1 MCALEFTVPLVDSEL
16 GGSVI
21 YEEWKG
27 NLAAADAA
35 AGAWLER
42 ARSLGPGPDLADAML
57 ARGVVDVLTGRP
69 RAAVEHLAEVER
81 VVPHDPGRLV
91 RAITYTGLARYLD
104 VNCFPSLIGMAGAE
118 FESRS
123 AGFMQEIGR
132 RWERL
137 GALLPAA
144 TPDVGLESSLVNGL
158 LCNLLTVRS
167 AGADPEILSGDA
179 MQTVLQASLSVPDQF
194 VTPAFQAGVAPK
206 YLAFAHL
213 AAAGLCHRLRQVEQ
227 AGAILGQASALY
239 AQAGDKAGVALCHMT
254 EGDWSCAPA
263 SSPAVLNRFMKE
275 GTQSSALSGA
285 QEAREAATD
294 PAALAAAA
302 SSYDQAGQAFA
313 AARAPRG
320 VAAVALRRG
329 YLAMRSGDHSAAER
343 WAAEAGSG
351 FLAAGDALGRWVA
364 EAHLALAS
372 VGVGR
377 PENTDAAAAIGA
389 WGASEGSFSWAL
401 GLGLLFARQGRG
413 WLVSAGDVERS
424 LACSRLAVATF
435 RALGAEQNEAQALVD
450 QGETYAAV
458 GESIAAMDLYE
469 QGVAR
474 FEQAIRRLSADPET
488 GGAATLARTR
498 SVMLAINVW
507 QVHLAA
513 MDPDPM
519 ERSAARIAGL
529 IEGADVT
536 AADSGPFQVVATGG
550 RSTVA
555 QSRVLVPLYRGVR
568 AREDGSTD
576 EAERQFATAL
586 ELATGGVGGEPYL
599 RAVVLAQWHRY
610 EEAAE
615 ELRRIYAATP
625 DPLAGG
631 PEQFQAF
638 MQGMP
643 GDSALMRDE
652 LNLARRNRAD
662 EAAAFFTR
670 TRAYA
675 DARAQ
680 FAALEQ
686 MGGSEWWATEARPWE
701 SLSDLGEVAEG
712 LGEFPDA
719 LACYD
724 RAIDELERRRGQLS
738 RDELKTALS
747 GGRGAQWLYF
757 LAARTSAKLAQAA
770 EAEGDT
776 PSAATEWAR
785 AFSYAERGKARALL
799 DLMAATGLGAAT
811 AESEPMRRWREATAR
826 LTAWRGLLAAERNPS
841 PGAGPSDADR
851 IATLSAQIDAL
862 AIEVSSLERELAQA
876 DPGFFEAVNPQA
888 PVMDAGEVAA
898 ALPEGTVLVEYAFLG
913 DDLLA
918 WAVDREG
925 LTGRRVAVDA
935 TALGARIRAF
945 HQACE
950 GLAPTEELAKELA
963 VAFLDPVAEAV
974 ASHDRVVFVPSGPAH
989 LLPFQALPFG
999 DGPLVASRPVSVLP
1013 SASVLRFIPVAGWR
1027 GLGDRALAVGDP
1039 ADMALT
1045 PPGGGPPWPLP
1056 ALPAARLEAA
1066 FVASSFSDP
1075 PLVGEEAT
1083 EESVRARIGSSPV
1096 VHLATH
1102 ASLSEE
1108 APLFS
1113 SILLAHGEA
1122 LTVYELM
1129 GLRLVADLA
1138 VLSACRT
1145 AGGRATGGD
1154 DVVGLA
1160 RGLLAAGARAAIV
1173 TLWPVSDASTGLLM
1187 RELYARLREGDGPA
1201 EALRAAGEW
1210 LRSLS
1215 PAKAAAERAAL
1226 ATGAAPGS
1234 DAARDVAAARVVGG
1248 TGGYDHPRYWAPFV
1262 VVGTAW

>member
-488 GGAATLARTR
+488 GGAAR
-498 SVMLAINVW
+498 
-507 QVHLAA
+507 
-513 MDPDPM
+513 P
-519 ERSAARIAGL
+519 
-529 IEGADVT
+529 
-536 AADSGPFQVVATGG
+536 
-550 RSTVA
+550 
-555 QSRVLVPLYRGVR
+555 
-568 AREDGSTD
+568 
-576 EAERQFATAL
+576 
-586 ELATGGVGGEPYL
+586 
-599 RAVVLAQWHRY
+599 HR
-610 EEAAE
+610 
-615 ELRRIYAATP
+615 
-625 DPLAGG
+625 
-631 PEQFQAF
+631 
-638 MQGMP
+638 
-643 GDSALMRDE
+643 
-652 LNLARRNRAD
+652 RAD
-662 EAAAFFTR
+662 R
-670 TRAYA
+670 
-675 DARAQ
+675 
-680 FAALEQ
+680 
-686 MGGSEWWATEARPWE
+686 
-701 SLSDLGEVAEG
+701 
-712 LGEFPDA
+712 
-719 LACYD
+719 
-724 RAIDELERRRGQLS
+724 
-738 RDELKTALS
+738 
-747 GGRGAQWLYF
+747 GRG
-757 LAARTSAKLAQAA
+757 RH
-770 EAEGDT
+770 
-776 PSAATEWAR
+776 R
-785 AFSYAERGKARALL
+785 R
-799 DLMAATGLGAAT
+799 GLGAVPGGRDGRPVDRR
-811 AESEPMRRWREATAR
+811 SEPGPGAAVPGSPGPGGRQHGRGRAPVRHRAGARHRRCR
-826 LTAWRGLLAAERNPS
+826 RGAVSPS
-841 PGAGPSDADR
+841 RGAGP
-851 IATLSAQIDAL
+851 
-862 AIEVSSLERELAQA
+862 V
-876 DPGFFEAVNPQA
+876 A
-888 PVMDAGEVAA
+888 PVRGGGGGASADLRGNARSARRRARAVPGIHAGDARRLCPDAG
-898 ALPEGTVLVEYAFLG
+898 
-913 DDLLA
+913 
-918 WAVDREG
+918 
-925 LTGRRVAVDA
+925 
-935 TALGARIRAF
+935 RAEP
-945 HQACE
+945 C
-950 GLAPTEELAKELA
+950 
-963 VAFLDPVAEAV
+963 
-974 ASHDRVVFVPSGPAH
+974 
-989 LLPFQALPFG
+989 
-999 DGPLVASRPVSVLP
+999 
-1013 SASVLRFIPVAGWR
+1013 
-1027 GLGDRALAVGDP
+1027 
-1039 ADMALT
+1039 
-1045 PPGGGPPWPLP
+1045 
-1056 ALPAARLEAA
+1056 
-1066 FVASSFSDP
+1066 
-1075 PLVGEEAT
+1075 
-1083 EESVRARIGSSPV
+1083 
-1096 VHLATH
+1096 
-1102 ASLSEE
+1102 
-1108 APLFS
+1108 
-1113 SILLAHGEA
+1113 
-1122 LTVYELM
+1122 
-1129 GLRLVADLA
+1129 
-1138 VLSACRT
+1138 
-1145 AGGRATGGD
+1145 
-1154 DVVGLA
+1154 
-1160 RGLLAAGARAAIV
+1160 
-1173 TLWPVSDASTGLLM
+1173 
-1187 RELYARLREGDGPA
+1187 PA
-1201 EALRAAGEW
+1201 EQG
-1210 LRSLS
+1210 
-1215 PAKAAAERAAL
+1215 
-1226 ATGAAPGS
+1226 
-1234 DAARDVAAARVVGG
+1234 
-1248 TGGYDHPRYWAPFV
+1248 
-1262 VVGTAW
+1262 